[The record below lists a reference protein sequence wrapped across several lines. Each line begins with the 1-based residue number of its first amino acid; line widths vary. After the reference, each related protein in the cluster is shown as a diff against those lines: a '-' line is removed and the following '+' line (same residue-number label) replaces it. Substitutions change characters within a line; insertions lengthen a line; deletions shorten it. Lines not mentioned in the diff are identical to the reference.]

1 MTENKGDLISR
12 EALKETI
19 IKICGKCSNNITE
32 YDENHMPNGNCAIWH
47 ILNMI
52 DNAPTV
58 NPKITVEQAIDKL
71 LETGW
76 LVRHDKEMTERP
88 QGDIKKYKPLEP
100 DYNVQCAVENLKTAY
115 WSNEPEKDAKNFTEA
130 EDIII
135 SAICHHGYTVC
146 KQPQGEWV
154 ATKYYTWECSKCGKN
169 PTIGMGYVQNH
180 TELYNFCPNCGASM
194 KKGGA
199 E

>member
-32 YDENHMPNGNCAIWH
+32 YDENHIPNGNCAIWH

-58 NPKITVEQAIDKL
+58 EAIPTELHEKILDKAEGEL
-71 LETGW
+71 LEC
-76 LVRHDKEMTERP
+76 
-88 QGDIKKYKPLEP
+88 QS
-100 DYNVQCAVENLKTAY
+100 NLR
-115 WSNEPEKDAKNFTEA
+115 
-130 EDIII
+130 
-135 SAICHHGYTVC
+135 
-146 KQPQGEWV
+146 PQGEWNYIQAGMCV
-154 ATKYYTWECSKCGKN
+154 CPFCGAMPHKEYKNFCAKCGAD
-169 PTIGMGYVQNH
+169 MR
-180 TELYNFCPNCGASM
+180 
-194 KKGGA
+194 GGA